1 MKLHEEFKEYETMWD
16 TLAESREDRI
26 KRLEK
31 KRNQLAFK
39 QSILETQTSTIF
51 AEVEGT
57 NKSMEYKGVPHQKAL
72 RKLLGFINTLT
83 ADEKLN
89 LYFHWGMDDV
99 LPNDEGELG
108 YGKGDP
114 ILNKDSGE
122 LEVIDNTATAPVPED
137 AYHKVVAALTRK
149 N

>member
-16 TLAESREDRI
+16 TLAESREDKI

-31 KRNQLAFK
+31 KRNKLAFK
-39 QSILETQTSTIF
+39 QGILETQTSSVL
-51 AEVEGT
+51 AEIPGT
-57 NKSMEYKGVPHQKAL
+57 DKRIELNKVLHVKAL
-72 RKLLGFINTLT
+72 RHLVRFINSLT

-137 AYHKVVAALTRK
+137 AYNKVVAALTRK
-149 N
+149 